1 MSKDLNITKEIVE
14 KVLYLNCTEED
25 NVRRLKKSLIRL
37 PMFKKNEDVSTDRLE
52 KIIKKIELKN
62 MIHLAYIM
70 RNVTDGEDIYSC
82 MIKTDTDVDKGRWLK
97 TIYAKSIWEGLAKS
111 LFFMYFYIM
120 ADRKMIQKLIN
131 KK

>member
-14 KVLYLNCTEED
+14 KVLYLNCTDED
-25 NVRRLKKSLIRL
+25 NVRRLEKSLIKL
-37 PMFKKNEDVSTDRLE
+37 PMFKKNTDISTDRLE
-52 KIIKKIELKN
+52 QIIKKIELKN

-70 RNVTDGEDIYSC
+70 RNVTDCEDIYSC
-82 MIKTDTDVDKGRWLK
+82 MIKTDTNVEKGRWLV

-120 ADRKMIQKLIN
+120 ADRNMIKKLID